1 MVARYRLPRQC
12 VYDLAVTTIE
22 LAGPAEEAAAALAG
36 LGYAADFSAASLA
49 EIDRFFDDHSDDG
62 RARPGGAL
70 DGDVGAKIGMLGAYV
85 GEVLRRTL
93 DGAWYIGSEE
103 PVLHLGTGEI
113 TNPIQRVARRLLSRA
128 DSIAAYGRVYGLP
141 TPSSSVP
148 DPPDART

>member
-1 MVARYRLPRQC
+1 MPGYHVETAG
-12 VYDLAVTTIE
+12 DLAVTTID

-113 TNPIQRVARRLLSRA
+113 TSPIQHVARRLHSGLG
-128 DSIAAYGRVYGLP
+128 SIADYGRAYGL
-141 TPSSSVP
+141 SVP
-148 DPPDART
+148 SPAASLPPESSG